1 MNKNTKQK
9 KRNFCF
15 TLIEL
20 LIVIAIIAVLASLL
34 LPSLNKARERAKN
47 TSCLSN
53 LKQQS
58 TAFLMYVDDNKG
70 FLPYSFRL
78 ESICDLGGEIGSSY
92 KGFAWAISIKHYL
105 GGYGKS
111 MLCPS
116 DLEHPTVNGKKVEP
130 TSDLEWAILSYMYRC
145 VAYRYQKNLK
155 LGKWR
160 HPSRQVFHY
169 EWQARHDGSGIQTN
183 VTNQAAVGRVL
194 FNSIF
199 ADGHVKP
206 LPVVNGISDAYDM
219 CYFRFNG
226 PMNDGRAEAASGYDL

>member
-58 TAFLMYVDDNKG
+58 TAFLMYVDDNQG

-78 ESICDLGGEIGSSY
+78 ESICDLGGEVNNSN
-92 KGFAWAISIKHYL
+92 KGFAWAMSIKHYL

-116 DLEHPTVNGKKVEP
+116 DLEHPTVDGTKVDP
-130 TSDLEWAILSYMYRC
+130 TSDLEWAILSYQYRC
-145 VAYRYQKNLK
+145 VAYRYQKKLK
-155 LGKWR
+155 QGKWR

-183 VTNQAAVGRVL
+183 YANQAAVGRVL

-206 LPVVNGISDAYDM
+206 LTVINGIGDSYDM
-219 CYFRFNG
+219 YYFRFSG

>member
-20 LIVIAIIAVLASLL
+20 LIVITIIAVLASLL

-78 ESICDLGGEIGSSY
+78 ESICDLGGELDCCY
-92 KGFAWAISIKHYL
+92 KGFAWAMSIKHYL

-155 LGKWR
+155 LGTWR